1 MPLAP
6 AELLAPGEQFRVA
19 LDALG
24 LGDAVLAAPVVL
36 RRPGLAAKIRK
47 LRHAPAGVP
56 PEEDDYRKLI
66 NGSGEVVGR
75 LLGLRRLKELGPAI
89 YIDAARYAAQRA
101 LTAPSQSRLVYE
113 VFYAY
118 LLPQFEGIDDERAA
132 RLFDMVCA
140 QLDPPEQAEA
150 RRTIEDVLG
159 VDLPA

>member
-1 MPLAP
+1 MNAFDKN
-6 AELLAPGEQFRVA
+6 LLFEMSFA
-19 LDALG
+19 LM
-24 LGDAVLAAPVVL
+24 
-36 RRPGLAAKIRK
+36 RRFAFIEV
-47 LRHAPAGVP
+47 VP
-56 PEEDDYRKLI
+56 PEEADYRRLI

-89 YIDAARYAAQRA
+89 YIDAARYAARRA
-101 LTAPSQSRLVYE
+101 MTASSQSRLIYE

-159 VDLPA
+159 VELPL